1 MAGLHRNAPC
11 PCGSGK
17 KLKHCCLRRLKRKRG
32 EIELGEGAIALFK
45 RGALEESI
53 ELFRRAV
60 EVAPRSADARNNLGL
75 ALWRAGRKDGALASY
90 RQALEI
96 EPRHALA
103 RTNLGG
109 ALRDLGRAAEA
120 ISCLREAIAIDREF
134 APAHYNLG
142 RALSDFGQVEEAAAA
157 YREAL
162 RLAPGVAEIHNSL
175 GLSLWELGQRADA
188 IESFRT
194 AIRLQPDFAKPY
206 FNLHTVLISDG
217 DAAGSVECLRKA
229 VAAAPDDLEA
239 RCFLAVLLDWTGEH
253 DAAQPLF
260 GAVEAGPA
268 WVRAELDSYRYIRSL
283 AQRPRLIG
291 TSIDAFELGLRA
303 ARADGMVLEFGV
315 RFGTSIR
322 QVAGLAKQTVHG
334 FDSFEGLPEAWHEEA
349 RGSYSTL
356 GALPALP
363 SNVVLHPGWF
373 DRSLPRFLRSHPGP
387 VRFVHIDCDLYS
399 SARCVL
405 ELLAQRILPGTVI
418 VFDDYLGHEHWREDE
433 FRAFQEAVREEGWRY
448 EYLAFSLCTRQAV
461 VRLLQAGTGDR
472 ETGRT

>member
-1 MAGLHRNAPC
+1 MARLHGNAPC

-17 KLKHCCLRRLKRKRG
+17 KLRHCCLRRLKRKRSA
-32 EIELGEGAIALFK
+32 IELGEGAIALFQ

-75 ALWRAGRKDGALASY
+75 ALWRAGRKDEALASY
-90 RQALEI
+90 REALAV

-109 ALRDLGRAAEA
+109 ALRDLGRAADA
-120 ISCLREAIAIDREF
+120 ISCLREALALEKEF

-142 RALSDFGQVEEAAAA
+142 RALSDFGQVEEAAAS
-157 YREAL
+157 YRAAL

-175 GLSLWELGQRADA
+175 GLSLWELGQRAGA

-194 AIRLQPDFAKPY
+194 AIRLRPDFAKPY
-206 FNLHTVLISDG
+206 FNLHTVLISEG

-239 RCFLAVLLDWTGEH
+239 RCFLAVLLDWTGEQ
-253 DAAQPLF
+253 AAAGPLLE
-260 GAVEAGPA
+260 AIEAGPA
-268 WVRAELDSYRYIRSL
+268 WVRAELDSYRYIRSR
-283 AQRPRLIG
+283 AQPRPRLIG
-291 TSIDAFELGLRA
+291 TPIDAFELGLRA
-303 ARADGMVLEFGV
+303 ARGDGMVLEFGV

-322 QVAGLAKQTVHG
+322 QIAGLAKQAVHG

-349 RGSYSTL
+349 QGSYSTL
-356 GALPALP
+356 GALPAVP

-373 DRSLPRFLRSHPGP
+373 DRSLPRFLQSHPGP
-387 VRFVHIDCDLYS
+387 ARFVHVDCDLHS
-399 SARCVL
+399 STRCVL
-405 ELLAQRILPGTVI
+405 ELLAPRIQPGTVI
-418 VFDDYLGHEHWREDE
+418 VFDEYLGHEHWREDE
-433 FRAFQEAVREEGWRY
+433 FRAFQEVVREKGWRY
-448 EYLAFSLCTRQAV
+448 RYLAFSLCTRQAV
-461 VRLLQAGTGDR
+461 AQILPGASS
-472 ETGRT
+472 